1 MSLAIKYA
9 SQSLIAIINTINKVQ
24 PLFWSPLA
32 VHWEGECLVL
42 FVSYYIVPSYSP
54 WAFATA
60 DSLSFEIHGDGVNA
74 RVRWP
79 HRLQGP
85 AKFNRG
91 RRAEFRNNKK
101 KRSTRTLGDT
111 VLQRNT
117 KNFFFWIGTNVIR
130 LKSALWEDAQSI
142 WGTHKQFL
150 KPPKVPALIFWHLD
164 LKRSVGK

>member
-1 MSLAIKYA
+1 M
-9 SQSLIAIINTINKVQ
+9 
-24 PLFWSPLA
+24 
-32 VHWEGECLVL
+32 

-74 RVRWP
+74 RVRRP

-85 AKFNRG
+85 AKCNRG

-117 KNFFFWIGTNVIR
+117 KKVSNWNKCNSTKERSLRRRAIHLRDTQTIFKASQSPRTHLLTPR
-130 LKSALWEDAQSI
+130 SED
-142 WGTHKQFL
+142 L
-150 KPPKVPALIFWHLD
+150 
-164 LKRSVGK
+164 SVGK